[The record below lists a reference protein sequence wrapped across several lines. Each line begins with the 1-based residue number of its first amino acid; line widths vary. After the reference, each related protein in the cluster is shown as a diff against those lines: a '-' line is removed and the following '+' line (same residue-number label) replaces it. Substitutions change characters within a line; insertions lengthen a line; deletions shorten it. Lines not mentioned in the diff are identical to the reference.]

1 MLFILL
7 YAFKSIILQ
16 KKFQTAKHN
25 KSTGWTKENQEF
37 PKSKVRAQ

>member
-16 KKFQTAKHN
+16 NKFQTTKHN
-25 KSTGWTKENQEF
+25 KSTGWTKQNQEP